1 MQGGQ
6 IISQDGRISHMV
18 GFTLI
23 EILIVLS
30 LIGVVA
36 LPFSRL
42 FLLGVK
48 GTHDNTEHILSY
60 NLAREKIEELKN
72 IPFASIK
79 SDFDSFRHIF
89 RDSPGYGGAFDDKD
103 KFDSVFSDIFT
114 ERCLV
119 DAQVAV
125 LFRSFSEE
133 YRKVFRRNY
142 KLYPEQMHGMRRVLD
157 VDEFYDSAMPPRIK
171 KIVVRV
177 YNKSGRKTAE
187 LTTLVRRPR

>member
-1 MQGGQ
+1 M
-6 IISQDGRISHMV
+6 I

-72 IPFASIK
+72 VPFASIK
-79 SDFDSFRHIF
+79 SDFDNFRNIF
-89 RDSPGYGGAFDDKD
+89 RDSSGYGGAFEDKD

-119 DAQVAV
+119 DAQIAV

-157 VDEFYDSAMPPRIK
+157 VDEFYDSAMPPRLK
-171 KIVVRV
+171 KITVRV
-177 YNKSGRKTAE
+177 YSKSGRKTAE